1 MLDKK
6 IGPKQLKMT
15 TKKMVQGNWN
25 ELINALGSLTGSAI
39 TMQTWKKYKIKIPSD
54 FLFP

>member
-15 TKKMVQGNWN
+15 TKKMVQGTWN